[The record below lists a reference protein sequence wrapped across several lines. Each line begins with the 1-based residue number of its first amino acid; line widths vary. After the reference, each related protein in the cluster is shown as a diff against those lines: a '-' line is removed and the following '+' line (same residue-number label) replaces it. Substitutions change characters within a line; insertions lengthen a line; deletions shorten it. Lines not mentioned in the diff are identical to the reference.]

1 MAIYTGGMRQK
12 DEARAAAKRI
22 ASQQGKAQRG
32 EAKRK
37 GRAGIFGSA
46 LGLGLGTVA
55 AGALGIATG
64 GLAMPLVMGLASSL
78 GKKFADDASQGK
90 FGKQFKT
97 SGQVGKIEAGGE
109 YGYGREEAAS
119 LTKALEESRKTEFDL
134 GTVATDIGS
143 SYLSAGLSGGL
154 SGAGKTLMS
163 GKEGSLMESITG
175 HAAGKGKFGWE
186 GIKHNVGTMLGGQ
199 AAEEGVSDTVTPGIG
214 VGKTFGEGTGMG
226 VSSDPSGTGIGFQM
240 PSLDLDPSLTA
251 PITPTSFEV
260 GDAIVDY
267 SGSTGIDEFGNPYSM
282 AQGGQVPQM
291 DQHTMIGL
299 ALLSQMQQQQ
309 QQTAYSG
316 TPLEEKQQPSS
327 IADHFASQGK
337 TLGGNN
343 TQSLSQILGR

>member
-163 GKEGSLMESITG
+163 GKEGSLMESLTG
-175 HAAGKGKFGWE
+175 HAAGEGKFGIE
-186 GIKHNVGTMLGGQ
+186 GMKHAVGTALGGTG
-199 AAEEGVSDTVTPGIG
+199 EVTSDADDFLFEAGESAGYAHPSTFTPSPQVASDIG
-214 VGKTFGEGTGMG
+214 Q
-226 VSSDPSGTGIGFQM
+226 SDAQVPFINQQSDDQSWIPGFQ
-240 PSLDLDPSLTA
+240 
-251 PITPTSFEV
+251 
-260 GDAIVDY
+260 
-267 SGSTGIDEFGNPYSM
+267 
-282 AQGGQVPQM
+282 QGGQVPQM